1 MFFDIFRKFF
11 VLYFYCGFA
20 VFGQVADNVTAIG
33 LGETDFP
40 IERPFTI
47 SVIIANSETR
57 PTINFP
63 DITGFTKKGTS
74 ASVTTSELSGK
85 TITNQVITQNYQARL
100 PGRYR
105 LPPFS
110 ILVNGETVESE
121 GAMLTVLP
129 SSTNSSTVSATLS
142 TDDIVPT
149 GAAFLA
155 LRSSRNAIYTGEGV
169 ALKLSFFVADNYPF
183 ALNFTALNNQLQA
196 IIKKMRPVNS
206 WEENLAIN
214 ELKPIPAII
223 KGKKFREYQLYQSI
237 FFPLSN
243 QALSLPAVSLQL
255 GRQPVIGPPQSD
267 AEKVVFTSKPL
278 TIAVRPLPVHPLRG
292 RVPIG
297 TFRLEERLE
306 RQRIGAGQS
315 VRYTFTIAGTGNI
328 ATLPAPTIVNEHAD
342 VDVFPPEERHVLSQD
357 GNQVTGSKTFTYFI
371 VPHQNGAVSLANHF
385 QWIYFDPQT
394 VRYDTLRPRLT
405 LQVGGKG
412 PLDATLLASGNGE
425 IGQGIPKGNSFYAG
439 IEAMDSSQQPISVSA
454 LIRAIANVLI
464 VIMLLGMIF
473 VFFKK

>member
-20 VFGQVADNVTAIG
+20 VFGQVAENVATIE

-63 DITGFTKKGTS
+63 DIGGFTKKGTS

-110 ILVNGETVESE
+110 IIVNGETIESD
-121 GAMLTVLP
+121 GATLIVQPSLT
-129 SSTNSSTVSATLS
+129 SSSPLSATLS
-142 TDDIVPT
+142 TNNIVPT
-149 GAAFLA
+149 GAAFLS
-155 LRSSRNAIYTGEGV
+155 LRSSKAAIYTGEGV
-169 ALKLSFFVADNYPF
+169 ALTLSFFVADNYPF
-183 ALNFTALNNQLQA
+183 ELNFTALNNQLQG
-196 IIKKMRPVNS
+196 IIKKIRPVNS

-223 KGKKFREYQLYQSI
+223 KGKKFREYRLYQSI

-243 QALSLPAVSLQL
+243 QMLSLPAVSLLL
-255 GRQPVIGPPQSD
+255 GRRPVIGPPQSD

-278 TIAVRPLPVHPLRG
+278 TIVVSPLPAHPLRG

-315 VRYTFTIAGTGNI
+315 VRYTVTIAGIGNI
-328 ATLPAPTIVNEHAD
+328 ATLPAPTIVNENTD
-342 VDVFPPEERHVLSQD
+342 VDVFPPEERHILSQD

-394 VRYDTLRPRLT
+394 VRYDTLRPRLA
-405 LQVGGKG
+405 LQVGGRGK
-412 PLDATLLASGNGE
+412 LDATLSALGNGE
-425 IGQGIPKGNSFYAG
+425 IGQGVPVGNSLYAG
-439 IEAMDSSQQPISVSA
+439 IEAMDSAKQPISISA

-473 VFFKK
+473 VFIKK